1 MAEYVNNL
9 KLDADVEN
17 LINAVDDGRL
27 ADALRAL
34 VAASTQLGVDVSLA
48 PDDEGSDSIHVSNGD
63 FGFTLHGNN
72 AMSHLGG

>member
-1 MAEYVNNL
+1 MTEYVNTL
-9 KLDADVEN
+9 ELDADVED
-17 LINAVDDGRL
+17 LLNAVDNGTV

-34 VAASTQLGVDVSLA
+34 VAASSQLGTEVTVV
-48 PDDEGSDSIHVSNGD
+48 PDDEGSDSVHVSNGD